1 MSLYGRLR
9 LDIRKERVE
18 IKEVE
23 QEVKAQEEGL
33 KIATKLPERKAS

>member
-9 LDIRKERVE
+9 LDMRKERVE

-23 QEVKAQEEGL
+23 RQVEAQEEGL